1 MKVVVIGGT
10 GLVGSQVVALLTAQ
24 GHEAVAAAPDSG
36 VDTVAGTGLAEAF
49 AGADVVVDLTNSR
62 SFADDDVMAFFTTST
77 TNQLAAEHAAG
88 VGHHVALSIVG
99 ADRAPDSG
107 YLRAK
112 LAQERLIQ
120 DGPVPWTIVRA
131 TQFYEFLPAIADSAT
146 TDGVVTLPT
155 GAFQPLASSDVAAA
169 VAQAAATPA
178 TNAIVE
184 VAGPERSG
192 MDEVVRWALAAQGD
206 PRTVVG
212 DPGARYFGTR
222 LDDTTIVPI
231 GDGAH
236 LASTTL
242 AEWTARRQAAV
253 AG

>member
-24 GHEAVAAAPDSG
+24 GHEAVPASPDSG
-36 VDTVAGTGLAEAF
+36 VDTVTGAGLAEAF

-77 TNQLAAEHAAG
+77 ANQLAAEAAAG

-99 ADRAPDSG
+99 ADRAPESG

-112 LAQERLIQ
+112 VAQERLIH
-120 DGPVPWTIVRA
+120 DGPVPWTVVRA

-146 TDGVVTLPT
+146 SDGVVTLPT

-169 VAQAAATPA
+169 VAQAAVAPA
-178 TNAIVE
+178 SSTTIE
-184 VAGPERSG
+184 VAGPERSA
-192 MDEVVRWALAAQGD
+192 MDAVVRWALAAKGD

-212 DPGARYFGTR
+212 DPEARYFGTH
-222 LDDTTIVPI
+222 LDETTIVPV
-231 GDGAH
+231 GDDAH

-242 AEWTARRQAAV
+242 AQWTEQRAAAV